1 RKTHIDQTTCNL
13 DYSCL
18 EGDCPAFVTIETAA
32 RPRWWPRRRAPQTTT
47 AATPSRPHD
56 ADVDALLAAPLPAPE
71 VVIEPHDVTIRM
83 VGIGG
88 TGVVTAAQVIG
99 TAAMLAGYRV
109 RGLDQVGL
117 SQKAGPVVSDLH
129 LTLDHDAESNRL
141 GAGQADVLLVFDA
154 LVAASHLG

>member
-1 RKTHIDQTTCNL
+1 AK
-13 DYSCL
+13 
-18 EGDCPAFVTIETAA
+18 
-32 RPRWWPRRRAPQTTT
+32 APQ
-47 AATPSRPHD
+47 ASPRVHD
-56 ADVDALLAAPLPAPE
+56 VDVDALVAPPLPVPE

-109 RGLDQVGL
+109 RGVDQVGL
-117 SQKAGPVVSDLH
+117 SQEDGPIVCDLH
-129 LTLDHDAESNRL
+129 LTLDQDAESNRL

-154 LVAASHLG
+154 LVAASHLGTEPSDPDRTVVVGSSSSTPPGALITHPDTPMPSFSELEAVLGR